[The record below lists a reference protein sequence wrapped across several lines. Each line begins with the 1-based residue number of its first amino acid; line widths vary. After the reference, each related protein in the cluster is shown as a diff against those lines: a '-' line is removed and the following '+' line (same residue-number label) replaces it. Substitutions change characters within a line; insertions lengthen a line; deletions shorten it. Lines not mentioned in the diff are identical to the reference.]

1 MKQILTT
8 ILTLWTVVSFGQ
20 NICSCDSSK
29 YQNHSVD
36 CDIDTLKSGDFLY
49 YQHNCDSIWLTL
61 DKGDRK
67 IILFSTEPDL
77 HQYHYRLDPQLVNE
91 FENHLLFRFGCPAN
105 GPCSHFAVDKE
116 TGKKTAEF
124 YELIFKGQGNATNF
138 VVGLDYMQ
146 IKVFNLITN
155 ETDSIPFNS
164 ERLTSIIPEYQF
176 DEGQIKNGILFL
188 LYSYRDEKTDE
199 LKNEIVEIEI
209 KKYNR

>member
-1 MKQILTT
+1 MKRILTI

-20 NICSCDSSK
+20 NICSCDSSE

-36 CDIDTLKSGDFLY
+36 CDIDTLISGDLLY

-61 DKGDRK
+61 EKDDRK

-91 FENHLLFRFGCPAN
+91 FEKHLLFRFGCPAN
-105 GPCSHFAVDKE
+105 GPCGHFAVDIE
-116 TGKKTAEF
+116 TGKKTAEY
-124 YELIFKGQGNATNF
+124 YELIFKGQGDETNF

-146 IKVFNLITN
+146 IKVFSLITN
-155 ETDSIPFNS
+155 EIDSIPFDS
-164 ERLTSIIPEYQF
+164 KRLTSIIPEYQF
-176 DEGQIKNGILFL
+176 DEGQIKNGILIL
-188 LYSYRDEKTDE
+188 PYSYRDVKTDE
-199 LKNEIVEIEI
+199 LKNKIVEIEI